1 MTKKQI
7 LKRYIFFIQET
18 IGGWGLFQKVLFH
31 GICLPMILS
40 TALLFAITGNFDL
53 TVHTGN
59 FFYVA
64 IRVKFKSGGVGS
76 LFE

>member
-1 MTKKQI
+1 
-7 LKRYIFFIQET
+7 
-18 IGGWGLFQKVLFH
+18 VLFH